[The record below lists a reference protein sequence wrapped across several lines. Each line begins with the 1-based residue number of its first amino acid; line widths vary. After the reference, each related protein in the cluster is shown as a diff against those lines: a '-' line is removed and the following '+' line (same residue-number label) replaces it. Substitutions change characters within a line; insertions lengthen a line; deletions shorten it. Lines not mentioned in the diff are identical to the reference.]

1 LKVENTRS
9 IEIDF
14 EVHQKIELERT
25 SFEELPNEALR
36 RLLGLVSK
44 KQIAQGVNADD
55 NVQVGRSWSGKGVT
69 LPHSTELKME
79 YNGSVY
85 QGTIQD
91 GIWMV
96 EGAKCKSPSDAAGAV
111 AKTRGGRTASLNGW
125 IYWQVKRPTDRK
137 WVRIDALRK

>member
-1 LKVENTRS
+1 MENTRS

-25 SFEELPNEALR
+25 SFEELPNDALR
-36 RLLGLVSK
+36 RLLGLGLK
-44 KQIAQGVNADD
+44 AQIAQTINARD
-55 NVQVGRSWSGKGVT
+55 NLPIGRAWSGKGVT

-79 YNGSVY
+79 YNGSVHL
-85 QGTIQD
+85 GTIDD

-96 EGAKCKSPSDAAGAV
+96 EGTQCKSPSDAASAV
-111 AKTRGGRTASLNGW
+111 AKTRGGRTTSLNGW